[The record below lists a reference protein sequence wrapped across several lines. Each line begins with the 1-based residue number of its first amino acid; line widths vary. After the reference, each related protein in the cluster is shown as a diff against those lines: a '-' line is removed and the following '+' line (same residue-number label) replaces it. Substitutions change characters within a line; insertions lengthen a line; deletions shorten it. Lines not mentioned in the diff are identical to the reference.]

1 MKIEVEKYIFK
12 EDEIDASSVYR
23 IIVAEKCCDEILD
36 NEFIS
41 LTVDDEGEDY
51 GFKLSNQEELSL
63 GDGDYIEQWN
73 YKPIK
78 YCPFCGKPLEV
89 VIDDTFDLTEEYNRL
104 HDERDRLWNL
114 CNKTDSKKK
123 SEELLE
129 QVRQLDKEI
138 QNRFYEND
146 GMEELIKLVK
156 GDELKCMM
164 KML

>member
-1 MKIEVEKYIFK
+1 MKIEVEQYIFK

-23 IIVAEKCCDEILD
+23 IIVDEKCCDEILD

-41 LTVDDEGEDY
+41 LTVDDEGYNY
-51 GFKLSNQEELSL
+51 GFKLSSKEELSL

-78 YCPFCGKPLEV
+78 YCPFCGEPLEV
-89 VIDDTFDLTEEYNRL
+89 VIDDTFNLTEEYNRL
-104 HDERDRLWNL
+104 HDERDRLWSL
-114 CNKTDSKKK
+114 CNKTDSKRE
-123 SEELLE
+123 SEELSK

-138 QNRFYEND
+138 QNRFYDND

-156 GDELKCMM
+156 GDELK
-164 KML
+164 